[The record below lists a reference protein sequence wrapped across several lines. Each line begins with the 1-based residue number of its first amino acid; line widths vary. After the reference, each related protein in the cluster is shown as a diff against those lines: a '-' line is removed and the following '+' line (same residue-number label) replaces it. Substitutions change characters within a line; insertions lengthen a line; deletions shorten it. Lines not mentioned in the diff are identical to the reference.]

1 MHNLSSHNLIK
12 RYNYYSM
19 RVLNSMDEIG
29 QQKEGGTAVRAQ
41 APTTISTTKP
51 AKDDVTLAQMKKT
64 LLDDELEDLTSD
76 QNVASSNH
84 PRGATLNL
92 THIDRY
98 FLGPRSNEVQTD
110 KVSQILQSKN
120 QRLVAESAL
129 NQMNEWNLNVEGV

>member
-29 QQKEGGTAVRAQ
+29 QQKEGTSGKSQ
-41 APTTISTTKP
+41 IPTTISTTKP

-64 LLDDELEDLTSD
+64 LLNEELEDLINE
-76 QNVASSNH
+76 QNVSSSNH

-92 THIDRY
+92 THVDRY
-98 FLGPRSNEVQTD
+98 FLGPRANEIQTD

-129 NQMNEWNLNVEGV
+129 NQMNEWNLNVEAVK